1 MEWVALLTGRGRR
14 DAARRTSRRDRVLG
28 YLLMLVVVTLA
39 YTLIYQFLM
48 DALEGIDREFS
59 AAFLVVIESFTT
71 TGYGEDANLWTTWQ
85 LRYYGALMQ
94 LTGVALVFL
103 ALPVFLAPW
112 VEERISQ
119 TAPTSVEGLSDH
131 VVIAGYTS
139 RGQAL
144 VDELTSRTRPYVI
157 VEPDRELANELYVE
171 TDLNVVHGDPELTE
185 DLQGAG
191 LDAARAVVADVD
203 EEVNASIALA
213 ARSAEDVEIITFVE
227 EPEMEVY
234 HRYAGADEV
243 LSPRQLIGESLAK
256 KVTAGITPRLDGAI
270 EIDEDF
276 DIVELPVQAGSDIVG
291 RTVADSGIR
300 EQTGANIVGA
310 WFRGE
315 FASPPPPQAH
325 IDDQTILVVAG
336 SEAQLSKV
344 KDVTLSERRQFGSGH
359 VIVAG
364 FGEVGTTVAHEVEER
379 ETIVVDRRERPGVD
393 VVGDIT
399 EAETLRKAN
408 VAEASTVILAVSD
421 DTDAV
426 FATLVLRE
434 LAPEIEVIARADATE
449 TVRKLYQAGADY
461 VLALATV
468 AGRMLASSIL
478 DEDVISFDQQVEL
491 VRISCGRLAGTTLAQ
506 ADVRAE
512 TGVTV
517 LAVERDGETLTDVG
531 PDFRIEEGDALVVAG
546 TDEDMSRFSS
556 FVGE

>member
-1 MEWVALLTGRGRR
+1 MDWVALLTGRARR
-14 DAARRTSRRDRVLG
+14 DAPRYTSRRDRVLG
-28 YLLMLVVVTLA
+28 YLFVLVLITLLYTVT
-39 YTLIYQFLM
+39 YQFLM
-48 DALEGIDREFS
+48 VELEGIQREFS

-85 LRYYGALMQ
+85 LRYYGAMMQ

-119 TAPTSVEGLSDH
+119 SAPTSVEGLSGH

-139 RGQAL
+139 RGRAL
-144 VDELTSRTRPYVI
+144 VDELDARDRSYV
-157 VEPDRELANELYVE
+157 VLEPDRELANELYTE
-171 TDLNVVHGDPELTE
+171 TDLNVAHGDPELAE
-185 DLQGAG
+185 DLESVG
-191 LDAARAVVADVD
+191 LADARALVADVGD
-203 EEVNASIALA
+203 EVNASIALA
-213 ARSAEDVEIITFVE
+213 GRSDEDVEIITFVE
-227 EPEMEVY
+227 EPEMAVY
-234 HRYAGADEV
+234 HSYAGADEV

-276 DIVELPVQAGSDIVG
+276 DIVELPVQAGSEIVG
-291 RTVADSGIR
+291 RTVEESGVR
-300 EQTGANIVGA
+300 EETGANIVGA

-315 FASPPPPQAH
+315 FVSPPPPQAR

-336 SEAQLSKV
+336 SEAQLSQL
-344 KDVTLSERRQFGSGH
+344 KDVTLSERRKFGGGH

-364 FGEVGTTVAHEVEER
+364 FGEVGSTVAGYVDER
-379 ETIVVDRRERPGVD
+379 ETVIVDRNDRTGVD
-393 VVGDIT
+393 VVGDVT
-399 EAETLRKAN
+399 EEETLRRAGI
-408 VAEASTVILAVSD
+408 ETASTVILAISD
-421 DTDAV
+421 DTEAV

-434 LAPEIEVIARADATE
+434 LAPDVEVIARADATE

-491 VRISCGRLAGTTLAQ
+491 VRIDCGRLAGRTLAE

-517 LAVERDGETLTDVG
+517 LAVERDGDTITDVG
-531 PDFRIEEGDALVVAG
+531 PDFRIEDDDALVVAG
-546 TDEDMSRFSS
+546 TDADMSRFSS
-556 FVGE
+556 FVDE

>member
-1 MEWVALLTGRGRR
+1 MKGFSLLTGRWHV
-14 DAARRTSRRDRVLG
+14 ARYTTRRDRVFG
-28 YLLMLVVVTLA
+28 YLLLLVVITLVYA
-39 YTLIYQFLM
+39 LVYQYLM
-48 DALEGIDREFS
+48 ASLEGVDREFS
-59 AAFLVVIESFTT
+59 AALLVVIESLTT
-71 TGYGEDANLWTTWQ
+71 TGYGEDATLWTTWQ
-85 LRYYGALMQ
+85 LRYFGGLMQ
-94 LTGVALVFL
+94 LTGVAFIFL

-112 VEERISQ
+112 VEERIQQ
-119 TAPTSVEGLSDH
+119 TAPTEVDGLSDH

-139 RGQAL
+139 RGRAL
-144 VDELTSRTRPYVI
+144 IEELDARDRPYV
-157 VEPDRELANELYVE
+157 VLEPDRELANELYAE
-171 TDLNVVHGDPELTE
+171 TELDVLHADPELTE
-185 DLQGAG
+185 DLQAAG
-191 LDAARAVVADVD
+191 LESARALVADAGD
-203 EEVNASIALA
+203 EVNASIALA
-213 ARSAEDVEIITFVE
+213 AQDAEDVQVITFVE

-276 DIVELPVQAGSDIVG
+276 DIVELPVQAGSEVVG
-291 RTVADSGIR
+291 RTVAESGIR

-315 FASPPPPQAH
+315 FVSPPPPHAR

-336 SEAQLSKV
+336 SEEQLGQLKEL
-344 KDVTLSERRQFGSGH
+344 TLSERRKFGSGH

-364 FGEVGTTVAHEVEER
+364 FGEVGSTVAAEVDER
-379 ETIVVDRRERPGVD
+379 ETVVVDRREREGVD

-399 EAETLRKAN
+399 DEETLVEAN
-408 VAEASTVILAVSD
+408 VSEASTVILAISD
-421 DTDAV
+421 DTEAV
-426 FATLVLRE
+426 FATLVRRE
-434 LAPEIEVIARADATE
+434 RAPAIAVIARADATE

-468 AGRMLASSIL
+468 SGRMLASTIL

-491 VRISCGRLAGTTLAQ
+491 VRIGCGRLAGRTLAE

-517 LAVERDGETLTDVG
+517 LAIERDGQTVTDVG
-531 PDFRIEEGDALVVAG
+531 PDFRIEEGDDLVVAG
-546 TDEDMSRFSS
+546 TDDDMSRFSS
-556 FVGE
+556 YVGE

>member
-1 MEWVALLTGRGRR
+1 MKGFSLLT
-14 DAARRTSRRDRVLG
+14 ARWDVARYTSRRDRVFG
-28 YLLMLVVVTLA
+28 YLFLLVLITLV
-39 YTLIYQFLM
+39 YTFLYQFLM
-48 DALEGIDREFS
+48 GAIEGIDREFS

-85 LRYYGALMQ
+85 MRYFGALMQ
-94 LTGVALVFL
+94 VTGVTLIFL

-112 VEERISQ
+112 VEERIRQ
-119 TAPTSVEGLSDH
+119 TAPTEVDGLTGH
-131 VVIAGYTS
+131 VIIAGYTS
-139 RGQAL
+139 RGRAL
-144 VDELTSRTRPYVI
+144 IEELDARDRPYV
-157 VEPDRELANELYVE
+157 VLEPDRELANELYAE
-171 TDLNVVHGDPELTE
+171 TDIDVLHADPELSE
-185 DLQGAG
+185 DLQAAG
-191 LDAARAVVADVD
+191 VDSARALVADAGD
-203 EEVNASIALA
+203 EVNASIALA
-213 ARSAEDVEIITFVE
+213 SRDVGDVEIITFVE
-227 EPEMEVY
+227 EPEMAVY

-276 DIVELPVQAGSDIVG
+276 DIVELPVQAGSEVVG
-291 RTVADSGIR
+291 RTVAESGIR
-300 EQTGANIVGA
+300 ERTGANIVGA

-315 FASPPPPQAH
+315 FVSPPPPQAR

-336 SEAQLSKV
+336 SEDQLGQLKEL
-344 KDVTLSERRQFGSGH
+344 TLSERRKFGSGH

-364 FGEVGTTVAHEVEER
+364 FGEVGSTVAEAVDER
-379 ETIVVDRRERPGVD
+379 ETVVVDRRDREGVD
-393 VVGDIT
+393 VVGDVT
-399 EAETLRKAN
+399 DEETLVEAN
-408 VAEASTVILAVSD
+408 VSEASTVILAISD
-421 DTDAV
+421 DTEAV

-434 LAPEIEVIARADATE
+434 LAPDLEVIARADATE

-491 VRISCGRLAGTTLAQ
+491 VRIECGRLAGHTLAE

-517 LAVERDGETLTDVG
+517 LAVERNGQTVTDVG
-531 PDFRIEEGDALVVAG
+531 PDFRIEQGDALVVAG
-546 TDEDMSRFSS
+546 TDADMGRFSS
-556 FVGE
+556 YVGE